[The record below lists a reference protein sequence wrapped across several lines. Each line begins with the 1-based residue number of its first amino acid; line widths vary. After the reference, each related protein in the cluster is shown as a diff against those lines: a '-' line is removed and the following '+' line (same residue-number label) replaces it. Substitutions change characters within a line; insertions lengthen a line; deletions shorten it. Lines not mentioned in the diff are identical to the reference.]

1 MGHFSNTVSKSIKS
15 ALLLLPCAQGQ
26 AVTNTTLYLVTT
38 QQEKS
43 KTMRKKGLFLEFPAR
58 GPSSLNLAE

>member
-1 MGHFSNTVSKSIKS
+1 MCTRTGSDKYNSVLGDYAAK
-15 ALLLLPCAQGQ
+15 
-26 AVTNTTLYLVTT
+26 
-38 QQEKS
+38 EKS